1 MNLAIFDL
9 DHTLLPLDCEWHWIN
24 FVATKAGLNPKD
36 AFAPL
41 KPLYADYYERH
52 ILDSDAFSDFQL
64 HFMAR
69 FERRQLDLWRSEF
82 VKEEIVPVVSEK
94 AINLVKTHQ
103 KKGDKTVVC
112 SGTYAYLVEPI
123 ATFFDF
129 DAILCGRPEMT
140 ESGNFTGHLIG
151 LNSFGANKVVFV
163 KNFLRKSEE
172 KFEKLY
178 FYSDSLN
185 DKPLFDFV
193 DSQGGICVA
202 TNADADLLS
211 LAKKRG
217 WETLTLY
224 ETGCDSRGHAVRQIL
239 GV

>member
-24 FVATKAGLNPKD
+24 FVAAKAGLNPKE

-64 HFMAR
+64 HFMAK
-69 FERRQLDLWRSEF
+69 FERCQLDLWRGEF
-82 VKEEIVPVVSEK
+82 VKEKIIPVVSEK
-94 AINLVKTHQ
+94 AFDLVKSHRE
-103 KKGDKTVVC
+103 KGDKTAVC

-123 ATFFDF
+123 SEFFGF
-129 DAILCGRPEMT
+129 DAILCGVPEMT
-140 ESGNFTGHLIG
+140 EDGNFTGRLIG
-151 LNSFGANKVVFV
+151 PNSFGANKVIFV
-163 KNFLRKSEE
+163 KNYLSESSE

-193 DSQGGICVA
+193 ASKGGICVA

-211 LAKKRG
+211 LAKEKG

-224 ETGCDSRGHAVRQIL
+224 EAGSDSRGHAVRQVL

>member
-24 FVATKAGLNPKD
+24 FVAAKAGLNPKE

-64 HFMAR
+64 HFMAQ
-69 FERRQLDLWRSEF
+69 FERRQLDFWRGEF
-82 VKEEIVPVVSEK
+82 VKEKIVPVVSEK
-94 AINLVKTHQ
+94 ALDLVKSHR
-103 KKGDKTVVC
+103 KKGDKTAVC

-123 ATFFDF
+123 SDFFGF
-129 DAILCGRPEMT
+129 DAILCGVPEMT
-140 ESGNFTGHLIG
+140 EDGNFTGRLIG
-151 LNSFGANKVVFV
+151 PNSFGANKVIFV
-163 KNFLRKSEE
+163 KNYLSESSEE
-172 KFEKLY
+172 FEKLY

-193 DSQGGICVA
+193 ASKGGICVA

-211 LAKKRG
+211 LAKEKG

-224 ETGCDSRGHAVRQIL
+224 EAGSDSRGHAVRQVL